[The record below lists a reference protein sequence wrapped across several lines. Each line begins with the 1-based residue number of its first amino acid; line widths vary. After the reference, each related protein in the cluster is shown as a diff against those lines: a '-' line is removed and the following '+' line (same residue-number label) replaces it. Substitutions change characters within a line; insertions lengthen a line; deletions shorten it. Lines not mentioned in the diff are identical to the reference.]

1 MTTFNAFRVHQGE
14 NRAMALI
21 GSFATYHEANI
32 AGMDS
37 GVPAYDVSTDD
48 LETYNRPEVASARA
62 RANWEAAREAEWQ
75 QSQLPELLR
84 R

>member
-21 GSFATYHEANI
+21 GSFATYHEATL

-48 LETYNRPEVASARA
+48 LETYNRPDVASARA
-62 RANWEAAREAEWQ
+62 RAKWEAAREAEGQ
-75 QSQLPELLR
+75 QSQLPELFR

>member
-1 MTTFNAFRVHQGE
+1 MPRFNVFRVHQGE
-14 NRAMALI
+14 NRAIALI
-21 GSFATYHEANI
+21 GSFASFHEATL

-37 GVPAYDVSTDD
+37 GVPAYDVSTEDM
-48 LETYNRPEVASARA
+48 ETYNRPEVAAARA
-62 RANWEAAREAEWQ
+62 RANWMASREADEQ